1 MCKDKV
7 EWWEGALGEAESQ
20 LAGSYL
26 KCLEPALLAALP
38 DCRLLTE
45 VAQYLIR
52 AGGRRVR
59 PLVTLAMCDALN
71 GVLSNALQA
80 AAAVELIHTA
90 SLIHDDILDGS
101 DERRGQPAAHLK
113 FGTNLALLT
122 GDMLI
127 FAAFDAAQ
135 PLDGAVSILNAACR
149 SMCLGE
155 VTEDRVA
162 SARLKGGALLG
173 AAAELGALAAGAPGK
188 TLRSAG
194 QYGEKLGTAYQLRDN
209 QLDEEQGS
217 SPRRF
222 ADDASSELAH
232 LPASCAK
239 DLLVQLT
246 RFAWQRTR

>member
-1 MCKDKV
+1 MTDASNAGPLNDIYRTIQSDLDAV
-7 EWWEGALGEAESQ
+7 ESSLKELGASSNPLIAEINR
-20 LAGSYL
+20 YL
-26 KCLEPALLAALP
+26 FEKSGKRIRPALLMLSAKL
-38 DCRLLTE
+38 CGYE
-45 VAQYLIR
+45 
-52 AGGRRVR
+52 GRDHVFWST
-59 PLVTLAMCDALN
+59 LV
-71 GVLSNALQA
+71 
-80 AAAVELIHTA
+80 EIIHTA